1 MLYTTLYMPKTRTQI
16 YVTAEQRR
24 RLDEI
29 ARREHKAMAE
39 VIREAIDVFL
49 AVAPADPEPA
59 LRATFGMTPDLAV
72 PSRDEWDG
80 RA

>member
-49 AVAPADPEPA
+49 SAAPADPEPA
-59 LRATFGMTPDLAV
+59 LSATFGMTPDLAV
-72 PSRDEWDG
+72 TSRDEWDR